1 MKRSFFSK
9 IFIGYLLIIFALSSL
24 ILVLSLNTIREF
36 YRDRLTDHLK
46 TLGYTLNSE
55 VEHLLDTG
63 RADQLDGFIK
73 TLGSNI
79 QTRVTIIATDG
90 TVLADSEENIQSM
103 ENHSHRPEVV
113 EALQGKAGKS
123 IRFSSTTDGDMLYV
137 AVPIEKD
144 GKITGVIRTSLF
156 LKDID
161 NLLTKLNYRVAGISL
176 GIVFIAL
183 IGAFLISNSVVRP
196 IRRLTLAA
204 RKVSSG
210 DFSVRVFLRTKDE
223 LRELADSFNRMNEE
237 MEKMFSEIGQQK
249 EELKSI
255 IESLQEGLLVL
266 DKQGRVIR
274 SNESFRK
281 IIGNQAVEGKFYWEI
296 MRSPRFPE
304 LLKKAGLEKKKLME
318 DLTLADKVF
327 MCSVT
332 PLQGGDGIVST
343 FYDITEIR
351 NTEKI
356 KKDFVINV
364 SHELRTPL
372 TAIKG
377 YAETLRKEVGTAP
390 GKKYLETVER
400 NTDRLINI
408 VNDLRLLS
416 GLEEKTALELED
428 IDLGGLLENVIRIFD
443 QRLKDKQLSLV
454 IDVKEDLPPIKADL
468 FKLEQMLVNLLD
480 NAVKYT
486 DRGEI
491 TVSVDVQDKRVRIQV
506 RDTGIGIP
514 KEDIPRIFE
523 RFYVVDKSRSRKSG
537 GTGLGLS
544 IVKHIVLLASWDNR
558 YRKRSRQGHF
568 GNGDPSYGSI
578 CIVTGTCPIPP
589 KRGRRRPGAPYEMQD
604 ISLTGKSRR
613 ACPVLTRWLGSFLIF
628 QRGLSTAL

>member
-36 YRDRLTDHLK
+36 YRDTLTDHLK

-55 VEHLLDTG
+55 VAHLLDTG
-63 RADQLDGFIK
+63 RANQLDGFIK
-73 TLGSNI
+73 NLGSKI
-79 QTRVTIIATDG
+79 HTRVTIIATDG

-113 EALQGKAGKS
+113 EALQGKTGKS
-123 IRFSSTTDGDMLYV
+123 IRFSSTANRDMLYV

-156 LKDID
+156 LGDID
-161 NLLTKLNYRVAGISL
+161 NLLTKLNYHVAGISL

-183 IGAFLISNSVVRP
+183 LGAFLISNSVVRP
-196 IRRLTLAA
+196 IRHLTLAA
-204 RKVSSG
+204 RKVASG
-210 DFSVRVFLRTKDE
+210 DFSVRVFLKTKDE
-223 LRELADSFNRMNEE
+223 LRVLADSFNRMNEE
-237 MEKMFSEIGQQK
+237 MEKMFSELGQQK

-255 IESLQEGLLVL
+255 IDSLQEGLLVL

-296 MRSPRFPE
+296 MRNPRLPE
-304 LLKKAGLEKKKLME
+304 LLKKAGMEKRNFME
-318 DLTLADKVF
+318 ELTLGDRVF

-332 PLQGGDGIVST
+332 PLQGGEGIVSI
-343 FYDITEIR
+343 FHDITEIK
-351 NTEKI
+351 NIEKI

-377 YAETLRKEVGTAP
+377 YAETLRKEVDTAP
-390 GKKYLETVER
+390 GKKYLEIVER

-408 VNDLRLLS
+408 VNDLLLLS
-416 GLEEKTALELED
+416 SLEEKAVLELED
-428 IDLGGLLENVIRIFD
+428 IDLGGFLENVIRIFD

-454 IDVKEDLPPIKADL
+454 IDVKENLPPIKADL

-491 TVSVDVQDKRVRIQV
+491 TVSMDVHDKRVRIQV

-514 KEDIPRIFE
+514 KDDIPRIFE

-544 IVKHIVLLASWDNR
+544 IVKHIVLLHHGTIDIESALGKGTSVTVTLPTDLSAS
-558 YRKRSRQGHF
+558 
-568 GNGDPSYGSI
+568 
-578 CIVTGTCPIPP
+578 
-589 KRGRRRPGAPYEMQD
+589 
-604 ISLTGKSRR
+604 
-613 ACPVLTRWLGSFLIF
+613 
-628 QRGLSTAL
+628 

>member
-9 IFIGYLLIIFALSSL
+9 IFIGHLLIIFALSSL

-36 YRDRLTDHLK
+36 YRDTLTDHLK

-55 VEHLLDTG
+55 VAYLLDTG

-73 TLGSNI
+73 YLGSKI
-79 QTRVTIIATDG
+79 HTRVTIIATDG
-90 TVLADSEENIQSM
+90 TVLADSEENVQSM

-113 EALQGKAGKS
+113 EALQGKTGKS
-123 IRFSSTTDGDMLYV
+123 IRFSSTANKDMLYV
-137 AVPIEKD
+137 AVPLEKN
-144 GKITGVIRTSLF
+144 GTIAGVIRTSLF
-156 LKDID
+156 LGDVD
-161 NLLTKLNYRVAGISL
+161 NLLTKLNYHVAMISL

-183 IGAFLISNSVVRP
+183 LAAYIISRSVVRP
-196 IRRLTLAA
+196 IRHLTLAA
-204 RKVSSG
+204 SKVASG
-210 DFSVRVFLRTKDE
+210 DFSVRVFLETKDE
-223 LRELADSFNRMNEE
+223 LRTLADSFNRMNEE
-237 MEKMFSEIGQQK
+237 TERTFSELGQQK

-255 IESLQEGLLVL
+255 IDSLQEGLLVL
-266 DKQGRVIR
+266 NKQGRVIR
-274 SNESFRK
+274 SNESFQK

-296 MRSPRFPE
+296 MRNPRFPE
-304 LLKKAGLEKKKLME
+304 LLKKAGLEKKKFME
-318 DLTLADKVF
+318 DFTLTDRVF

-332 PLQGGDGIVST
+332 PLQGGDGTVSI
-343 FYDITEIR
+343 FYDITEIK
-351 NTEKI
+351 NIEKI

-377 YAETLRKEVGTAP
+377 YAETLRKEVNTAP
-390 GKKYLETVER
+390 GNKYLEIVER

-408 VNDLRLLS
+408 VNDLLLLS
-416 GLEEKTALELED
+416 SLEEKTALELED
-428 IDLGGLLENVIRIFD
+428 IDLGGFLENVIRIFD
-443 QRLKDKQLSLV
+443 QKLKDKQLSLV
-454 IDVKEDLPPIKADL
+454 IDVKENFPPIKADL

-491 TVSVDVQDKRVRIQV
+491 TISMDVHDKRVRIQV

-514 KEDIPRIFE
+514 KDDIPRVFE

-544 IVKHIVLLASWDNR
+544 IVKHIVLLHHGTIDIESALGKGTSVTVTLPT
-558 YRKRSRQGHF
+558 
-568 GNGDPSYGSI
+568 DPSAS
-578 CIVTGTCPIPP
+578 
-589 KRGRRRPGAPYEMQD
+589 
-604 ISLTGKSRR
+604 
-613 ACPVLTRWLGSFLIF
+613 
-628 QRGLSTAL
+628 

>member
-36 YRDRLTDHLK
+36 YRDTLTDHLK

-55 VEHLLDTG
+55 VAHLLDTG
-63 RADQLDGFIK
+63 RANQLDGFIK
-73 TLGSNI
+73 SLGTKI
-79 QTRVTIIATDG
+79 HTRVTIIAKDG
-90 TVLADSEENIQSM
+90 TILADSDENPKSM

-113 EALQGKAGKS
+113 EALQGKTGKS
-123 IRFSSTTDGDMLYV
+123 VRFSSTANRDMLYV

-161 NLLTKLNYRVAGISL
+161 NLLTKLNYHVAWVSL
-176 GIVFIAL
+176 AIVLIAL
-183 IGAFLISNSVVRP
+183 LGALLISNSIVQP
-196 IRRLTLAA
+196 IKNLTSAA
-204 RKVSSG
+204 RKVASG
-210 DFSVRVFLRTKDE
+210 DFSVRVFLKTKDE
-223 LRELADSFNRMNEE
+223 LRELADNFNRMNEE
-237 MEKMFSEIGQQK
+237 MQRMFTELSQQK
-249 EELKSI
+249 EELNSI
-255 IESLQEGLLVL
+255 IDSLQEGLLVL
-266 DKQGRVIR
+266 DKQGRIIR
-274 SNESFRK
+274 SNESFQK
-281 IIGNQAVEGKFYWEI
+281 IVGGQAVEGKIYWEVI
-296 MRSPRFPE
+296 RNPRLAE
-304 LLKKAGLEKKKLME
+304 LLEKAGGEKRKFME
-318 DLTLADKVF
+318 ELTLGDRVF

-332 PLQGGDGIVST
+332 PLEKGEGIVSI
-343 FYDITEIR
+343 FYDVTEIK
-351 NTEKI
+351 NIEKV

-377 YAETLRKEVGTAP
+377 YAETLRKEVDTAP
-390 GKKYLETVER
+390 GKKYLEIVER

-408 VNDLRLLS
+408 VNDLLLLS
-416 GLEEKTALELED
+416 SLEEKAVLEVED
-428 IDLGGLLENVIRIFD
+428 IDLGGFLENVIRIFD
-443 QRLKDKQLSLV
+443 QRLKDKRLSLV
-454 IDVKEDLPPIKADL
+454 VDVKENLPSIKADL

-491 TVSVDVQDKRVRIQV
+491 TVSMDIHDKRVGIQV

-514 KEDIPRIFE
+514 KDDIPHVFE

-544 IVKHIVLLASWDNR
+544 IVKHIVLLHNGTIDIESALGKGTSVTLTLPTDLSAS
-558 YRKRSRQGHF
+558 
-568 GNGDPSYGSI
+568 
-578 CIVTGTCPIPP
+578 
-589 KRGRRRPGAPYEMQD
+589 
-604 ISLTGKSRR
+604 
-613 ACPVLTRWLGSFLIF
+613 
-628 QRGLSTAL
+628 

>member
-36 YRDRLTDHLK
+36 YRDTLTDHLK

-55 VEHLLDTG
+55 VAHLLDTG
-63 RADQLDGFIK
+63 RANQLDGFIK
-73 TLGSNI
+73 SLGTKI
-79 QTRVTIIATDG
+79 HTRVTIIAKDG
-90 TVLADSEENIQSM
+90 TILADSDENPKSM

-113 EALQGKAGKS
+113 EALQGKTGKS
-123 IRFSSTTDGDMLYV
+123 IRFSSTANRDMLYV

-161 NLLTKLNYRVAGISL
+161 NLLAKLNYHVAWVSL
-176 GIVFIAL
+176 AIVLIAL
-183 IGAFLISNSVVRP
+183 LGALLISNSIVQP
-196 IRRLTLAA
+196 IKNLTSAA
-204 RKVSSG
+204 RKVASG
-210 DFSVRVFLRTKDE
+210 DFSVRVFLKTKDE
-223 LRELADSFNRMNEE
+223 LRELADNFNRMNEE
-237 MEKMFSEIGQQK
+237 MQRMFTELSQQK

-255 IESLQEGLLVL
+255 IDSLQEGLLVL
-266 DKQGRVIR
+266 DKQGRIIR
-274 SNESFRK
+274 SNESFQK
-281 IIGNQAVEGKFYWEI
+281 IVGGQAVEGKIYWEVI
-296 MRSPRFPE
+296 RNPRLAE
-304 LLKKAGLEKKKLME
+304 LLEKAGGEKKKFME
-318 DLTLADKVF
+318 ELTLGDRVF

-332 PLQGGDGIVST
+332 PLERGEGIVSI
-343 FYDITEIR
+343 FYDITEIK
-351 NTEKI
+351 NIEKV

-377 YAETLRKEVGTAP
+377 YAETLRKEVDTAQ
-390 GKKYLETVER
+390 GKKYLEIVER

-408 VNDLRLLS
+408 VNDLLLLS
-416 GLEEKTALELED
+416 SLEEKAVLEVED
-428 IDLGGLLENVIRIFD
+428 IDLGGFLENVIRIFD

-454 IDVKEDLPPIKADL
+454 IDMKENLPPIKADL

-491 TVSVDVQDKRVRIQV
+491 TVSMDIHNKRVGIQV

-514 KEDIPRIFE
+514 KDDIPHVFE

-544 IVKHIVLLASWDNR
+544 IVKHIVLLHNGTIDIESALGKGTSVTVTLPTDLSAS
-558 YRKRSRQGHF
+558 
-568 GNGDPSYGSI
+568 
-578 CIVTGTCPIPP
+578 
-589 KRGRRRPGAPYEMQD
+589 
-604 ISLTGKSRR
+604 
-613 ACPVLTRWLGSFLIF
+613 
-628 QRGLSTAL
+628 

>member
-36 YRDRLTDHLK
+36 YRDTLTDGLK
-46 TLGYTLNSE
+46 TLAYTLNSE
-55 VEHLLDTG
+55 VADLLGTG
-63 RADQLDGFIK
+63 RANQLDGFIK
-73 TLGSNI
+73 KLGGKI
-79 QTRVTIIATDG
+79 HTRVTIIATDG
-90 TVLADSEENIQSM
+90 NVLADSEENIQSM
-103 ENHSHRPEVV
+103 ENHSHRLEVV
-113 EALQGKAGKS
+113 EALQGKTGKS
-123 IRFSSTTDGDMLYV
+123 IRFSSTANRDMLYV
-137 AVPIEKD
+137 AVPMEKD

-156 LKDID
+156 LGDID
-161 NLLTKLNYRVAGISL
+161 NLLTKLNYHVAGIGL

-183 IGAFLISNSVVRP
+183 LAAFLISNSVVRP
-196 IRRLTLAA
+196 IRHLTLAA
-204 RKVSSG
+204 RKVASG
-210 DFSVRVFLRTKDE
+210 DFSVRVFLKTKDE
-223 LRELADSFNRMNEE
+223 LRVLADSFNRMNEE
-237 MEKMFSEIGQQK
+237 MEKMFSELGQQK

-255 IESLQEGLLVL
+255 IDSLQEGLLVL
-266 DKQGRVIR
+266 DKQGKVIR

-296 MRSPRFPE
+296 MRSPRLAE
-304 LLKKAGLEKKKLME
+304 LLKKAGTEKRNFVEELKLG
-318 DLTLADKVF
+318 DRIF

-332 PLQGGDGIVST
+332 PLKGGEEIVSV
-343 FYDITEIR
+343 FHDITEIKDI
-351 NTEKI
+351 EKI

-377 YAETLRKEVGTAP
+377 YAETLRNEIDTAP

-408 VNDLRLLS
+408 VNDLLLLS
-416 GLEEKTALELED
+416 GLEEKAVLELED
-428 IDLGGLLENVIRIFD
+428 IDLRGFLENVIRIFD

-454 IDVKEDLPPIKADL
+454 IDVKENLPPIKADL

-491 TVSVDVQDKRVRIQV
+491 TVSMDVQDKRVRIQV

-514 KEDIPRIFE
+514 KDDIPRIFE

-544 IVKHIVLLASWDNR
+544 IVKHIVLLHNGTIGIESALGKGTSVTVTLPTDLSAS
-558 YRKRSRQGHF
+558 
-568 GNGDPSYGSI
+568 
-578 CIVTGTCPIPP
+578 
-589 KRGRRRPGAPYEMQD
+589 
-604 ISLTGKSRR
+604 
-613 ACPVLTRWLGSFLIF
+613 
-628 QRGLSTAL
+628 